1 MHPAVRLSIALVLF
15 GGCSGGLEPAPQEVT
30 DTPVPAIR
38 PDVSTGAV
46 VLTHGGQGS
55 PASRSDGPAAAA
67 EAAWTAL
74 AAGSERRDA
83 AIEAIA
89 ILEDDPRFNAGKGA
103 NLRLDGET
111 IQCDAA
117 IMDVDDAGQPR
128 FGAVSGLSGVR
139 SPVRLAR
146 AVTDTPHLFLAGEG
160 ARAFAERRGAELSP
174 LETPQARAKL
184 ERGWTRLFEGRY
196 ATWKG
201 FDWRAAWNYEVAPPA
216 DLDAALA
223 LARGEEGASG
233 GDTETGEQGDDAET
247 KDTVGVVLRT
257 ADGDYV
263 AALSTGGTT
272 LALRGR
278 VGDVPQ
284 LGAGLFAGPFG
295 AVAATGRGEAIVR
308 ERVAAR
314 VYDLMA
320 DGVAPRRAIELA
332 TRDIGADEGVG
343 VIAVSRLGHAAAAT
357 SQMAWA
363 ARTEDGLERADH
375 VVTH

>member
-1 MHPAVRLSIALVLF
+1 MAT
-15 GGCSGGLEPAPQEVT
+15 SG
-30 DTPVPAIR
+30 AI
-38 PDVSTGAV
+38 

-55 PASRSDGPAAAA
+55 PAARSDGPATAA
-67 EAAWTAL
+67 EAAWNAL
-74 AAGSERRDA
+74 AAGADRRDA

-89 ILEDDPRFNAGKGA
+89 VLEDDPRFNAGKGA
-103 NLRLDGET
+103 NLRLDGRT

-117 IMDVDDAGQPR
+117 IMDVDDDGQLR

-139 SPVRLAR
+139 SPVRVAR
-146 AVTDTPHLFLAGEG
+146 AVMDTPHLFLAGEG
-160 ARAFAERRGAELSP
+160 ARSFAERGGAELSA

-184 ERGWTRLFEGRY
+184 ERGWTRLFEERHP
-196 ATWKG
+196 TWTG
-201 FDWRAAWNYEVAPPA
+201 FDWRAAWNYEVDAPA

-223 LARGEEGASG
+223 LARGDVAAAEGAVEG
-233 GDTETGEQGDDAET
+233 AEAADAVDT

-257 ADGDYV
+257 ASGEYV

-284 LGAGLFAGPFG
+284 LGAGLFAGPEG
-295 AVAATGRGEAIVR
+295 AVAATGRGEAIIR

-314 VYDLMA
+314 VYDLLA
-320 DGVAPRRAIELA
+320 EGIEPRRAIELA
-332 TRDIGADEGVG
+332 TRDIGPAEGVG
-343 VIAVSRLGHAAAAT
+343 VIAVSRLGYGAGAT

-363 ARTEDGLERADH
+363 VRTDAGLQRADQ

>member
-1 MHPAVRLSIALVLF
+1 MRPAVRLSIALVFL
-15 GGCSGGLEPAPQEVT
+15 GGCSAGLEPPPQAGT
-30 DTPVPAIR
+30 DTPVPAPR
-38 PDVSTGAV
+38 PGRSSGPI

-67 EAAWTAL
+67 EAAWAAL
-74 AAGSERRDA
+74 TSGAERREA

-103 NLRLDGET
+103 NLRLDGRT

-117 IMDVDDAGQPR
+117 IMDVDDGGRPR

-139 SPVRLAR
+139 SPVRVAR
-146 AVTDTPHLFLAGEG
+146 QVMDTPHLLIAGEG
-160 ARAFAERRGAELSP
+160 ARAFAERHEAELVP

-184 ERGWTRLFEGRY
+184 ERGWTRLFEERY
-196 ATWKG
+196 PTWKG
-201 FDWRAAWNYEVAPPA
+201 FDWRAAWNYEVAAPA

-223 LARGEEGASG
+223 LARGEPVEGEEGSEG
-233 GDTETGEQGDDAET
+233 GDEPETR
-247 KDTVGVVLRT
+247 DTVGVVLRT
-257 ADGDYV
+257 AEGDYV

-284 LGAGLFAGPFG
+284 LGAGLFAGPAG

-314 VYDLMA
+314 VYELMA
-320 DGVAPRRAIELA
+320 DGVAPRQAIELA
-332 TRDIGADEGVG
+332 TRDITPREGVG
-343 VIAVSRLGHAAAAT
+343 VIAVSGLGYAAAAT

-363 ARTEDGLERADH
+363 VRTEGGLERADR